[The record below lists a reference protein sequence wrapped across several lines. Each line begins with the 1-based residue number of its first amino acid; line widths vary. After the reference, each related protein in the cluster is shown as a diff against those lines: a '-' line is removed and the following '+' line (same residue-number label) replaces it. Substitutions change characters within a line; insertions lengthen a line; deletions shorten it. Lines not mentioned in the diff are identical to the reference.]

1 MWRSWW
7 PFLASADTVLADGRP
22 VRIQPITPAAKPL
35 LVAGLAR
42 ISPETSRRRF
52 FTVRHRFSEA
62 ELDALTRL
70 DGDVRYAVGATARD
84 AEGQL
89 EPVGVARFA
98 RLADAPAIAEIAL
111 LVVDAFQ
118 GQGVGRALLTR
129 LARDARARGI
139 ARFRAVTESDNRPVL
154 RLLAGLGAERALTR
168 EGGYLVLD
176 VGLAA
181 A

>member
-7 PFLASADTVLADGRP
+7 PFLDPQQPFLADGRP
-22 VRIQPITPAAKPL
+22 VRIQPLTPAAKPL
-35 LVAGLAR
+35 VVAGLAR

-52 FTVRHRFSEA
+52 HTVRHRFSDA

-70 DGDVRYAVGATARD
+70 DGNARYAVGATVRGADGR
-84 AEGQL
+84 A

-98 RLADAPAIAEIAL
+98 RLAEAPAIAEIAL

-154 RLLAGLGAERALTR
+154 RLLARLGSERAVTR
-168 EGGYLVLD
+168 EDGYVVID